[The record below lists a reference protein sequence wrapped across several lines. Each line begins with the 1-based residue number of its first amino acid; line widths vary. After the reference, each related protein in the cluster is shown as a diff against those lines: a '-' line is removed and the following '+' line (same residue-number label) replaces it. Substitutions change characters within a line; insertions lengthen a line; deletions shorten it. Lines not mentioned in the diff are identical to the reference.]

1 MGGAL
6 GLLRPGDPAP
16 ARRRLLLWTDEL
28 IRVPVVTVT
37 QGGRVVGRQRLP
49 WPASPGRVF
58 RVPWS
63 VLTAV
68 DPHGADVTI
77 GLQLS

>member
-1 MGGAL
+1 MGRP

-16 ARRRLLLWTDEL
+16 ARRLLLCADEL

-37 QGGRVVGRQRLP
+37 QGGRFVGRRRLP

-63 VLTAV
+63 VLSPV
-68 DPHGADVTI
+68 DPHGGDVTI
-77 GLQLS
+77 GLRQR